1 MFRHRCAV
9 FRELQNKEVLAQH
22 ISVGIKTAVTNIFK
36 LLKYIKKT
44 DNCTN
49 YSTVILKLYNSQQ
62 FHVEVCSC
70 DVLSTRTNIRLDP
83 CDLEWSRPGRASRW
97 CLSYLPVHCHCT

>member
-36 LLKYIKKT
+36 LLKYIKKLI
-44 DNCTN
+44 
-49 YSTVILKLYNSQQ
+49 TVQIT
-62 FHVEVCSC
+62 
-70 DVLSTRTNIRLDP
+70 VL
-83 CDLEWSRPGRASRW
+83 
-97 CLSYLPVHCHCT
+97 